1 LGDFRRHLMRARN
14 RAGFGWTRWST
25 VELHEALGI
34 EISAECDKVK
44 KFAVE
49 TNEQTLDRLEGERGK
64 MP

>member
-1 LGDFRRHLMRARN
+1 MRARN